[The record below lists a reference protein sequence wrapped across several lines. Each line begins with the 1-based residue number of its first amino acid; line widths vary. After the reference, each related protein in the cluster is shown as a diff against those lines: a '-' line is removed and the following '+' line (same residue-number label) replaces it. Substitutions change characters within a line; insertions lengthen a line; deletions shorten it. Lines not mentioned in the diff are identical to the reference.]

1 METKERPSDRGLL
14 ASIVN
19 ESEDAIISKDLD
31 GIITS
36 WNRGAQRIFGYKA
49 EEVIGRP
56 VSILIPPDRAD
67 EEPGILDRIRH
78 GERVE
83 PYETIRRRKDGS
95 FVEISLRVSPLR
107 DASGKVVGASKI
119 ARDISEQR
127 RAQERL
133 RRSEERF
140 RVTLASIGDGVI
152 ATDTQ
157 GRVTFMNGVAEKL
170 TGWRQQDTLGVPL
183 EDTFR
188 IISEIDRKVIENP
201 AARVLREGRVVGLG
215 NHTILISKDGTERP

>member
-1 METKERPSDRGLL
+1 
-14 ASIVN
+14 
-19 ESEDAIISKDLD
+19 DAIVSKDLN
-31 GIITS
+31 GIVTS
-36 WNRGAQRIFGYKA
+36 WNRGAERIFGYQA
-49 EEVIGRP
+49 EEIIGRP
-56 VSILIPPDRAD
+56 VSILLPPDRVD
-67 EEPGILDRIRH
+67 EEPGILARIRR

-95 FVEISLRVSPLR
+95 YVEISLAVSPLR
-107 DASGKVVGASKI
+107 DASGEVIGASKI

-157 GRVTFMNGVAEKL
+157 GRVTFMNEVSETL
-170 TGWRQQDTLGVPL
+170 TGWRQQDALGTPL
-183 EDTFR
+183 ETVFR
-188 IISEIDRKVIENP
+188 VVCEIDGK
-201 AARVLREGRVVGLG
+201 
-215 NHTILISKDGTERP
+215 T